1 MADKKVSELMPVC
14 NRSNMQK
21 IVLGVIVS
29 VFISGGL
36 LSTSTIAGDFGT
48 YGQTFPVKEKSTI
61 EAIQEK
67 FQGMMDSGEWDK
79 HAATYKEKTLDSIKN
94 PLSKEIPHVITNKT
108 RYFDPTVEVLEDIP
122 LPDGRFL
129 ARRGDKINP
138 LAQLG
143 LSKDILFFDA
153 TNAKQ
158 LQWAVDH
165 KKKDPSTIAIATK
178 GNWFKAMEENGVR
191 FYFDQQG
198 HLTDRF
204 DIQRVPSK
212 VSQDDRKLK
221 IEEVAL

>member
-1 MADKKVSELMPVC
+1 MKKTSLGISIAFCIGGMIASAVS
-14 NRSNMQK
+14 
-21 IVLGVIVS
+21 
-29 VFISGGL
+29 
-36 LSTSTIAGDFGT
+36 TAGDLGT
-48 YGQTFPVKEKSTI
+48 YGQTYPVKEKSTI

-79 HAATYKEKTLDSIKN
+79 HVASYKEKTLDSITN
-94 PLSKEIPHVITNKT
+94 PKSKDLPHVITTKT
-108 RYFDPTVEVLEDIP
+108 RYFDPTIEIIEDIP
-122 LPDGRFL
+122 LPDGKFL
-129 ARRGDKINP
+129 ARRGDKVNP

-153 TNAKQ
+153 TDKKQ
-158 LQWAVDH
+158 IDWAVSL
-165 KKKDPSTIAIATK
+165 KKENPSVIAIATK

-212 VSQDDRKLK
+212 VSQEDRKLK
-221 IEEVAL
+221 IEEIAL